1 MSAYR
6 NQYIDI
12 NKWTRPGIK
21 NNGVK
26 KLVVHYTANPGAPAA
41 NHYRYFGQT
50 LPAQNRNL
58 SEKKQTFASAHIFV
72 DHTEAICIIPLN
84 EVAYHANDVQQ
95 IVNGQPY
102 RGVAALKPNANFLS
116 IGVELCIEK
125 NGTFHPDTIARA
137 EQVCAELCKK
147 FKLDPI
153 NDIVRHYDIT
163 HKICPAPWV
172 SRSQGFTDFKNGVKA
187 RLGGVVINKP
197 TNNKSKTNTD
207 SNKGRFIKNTVVSSD
222 GLVLRTQRS
231 ASSSMVL
238 NLPNGTVVK
247 YQLGST
253 VNGWGYVEYTNSKGQ
268 TFHGYV
274 NVSYIKS
281 DNELKS
287 GGKKKVTASKP
298 KNTQKSKFSLPAG
311 TFKVTSPLTRGEAV
325 KQIQTALAALHY
337 YPDKSAKNFGIDGA
351 YGTKTANAVKRFQSM
366 YGLTADGIYG
376 PKTKAKLDA
385 LLK

>member
-1 MSAYR
+1 MSSFR

-26 KLVVHYTANPGAPAA
+26 KLAVHYTANPGASAA

-72 DHTEAICIIPLN
+72 DRTEAICIIPLN

-95 IVNGQPY
+95 FVNGQPY

-125 NGTFHPDTIARA
+125 DGTFHPDTIART
-137 EQVCAELCKK
+137 EQVCAELCKMY
-147 FKLDPI
+147 KLDPT

-172 SRSQGFTDFKNGVKA
+172 SNSKGFADFKSRVKKRMA
-187 RLGGVVINKP
+187 GRVETVPVVSNSAV
-197 TNNKSKTNTD
+197 THTD
-207 SNKGRFIKNTVVSSD
+207 TGRFIKNTVVAKD

-231 ASSSMVL
+231 AGSSMVL
-238 NLPNGTVVK
+238 TLPNGTIVK

-253 VNGWGYVEYTNSKGQ
+253 VNGWGYIEYTNSKGQ

-287 GGKKKVTASKP
+287 SGKKKAAAKSKTSNKP
-298 KNTQKSKFSLPAG
+298 KFPLPDG
-311 TFKVTSPLTRGEAV
+311 VFKVTNPLTRGVAV
-325 KQIQTALAALHY
+325 KQIQSALAALY
-337 YPDKSAKNFGIDGA
+337 FYPDKGAPNNGIDSV
-351 YGTKTANAVKRFQSM
+351 YGPKTANAVKRFQLM
-366 YGLTADGIYG
+366 NGLTSDGIYG
-376 PKTKAKLDA
+376 QETRHKILH
-385 LLK
+385 LLR

>member
-6 NQYIDI
+6 SQYIDI

-72 DHTEAICIIPLN
+72 DRTEAICIIPLN

-95 IVNGQPY
+95 FVNGQPY

-238 NLPNGTVVK
+238 NLPNGTAVK

-253 VNGWGYVEYTNSKGQ
+253 VNGWGYVEYTNSKGR

-298 KNTQKSKFSLPAG
+298 KKQKSKFSLPTG
-311 TFKVTSPLTRGEAV
+311 IFKITSPLTRGEAV

-337 YPDKSAKNFGIDGA
+337 YPDKNAKNFGIDGA
-351 YGTKTANAVKRFQSM
+351 YGAKTANAVKRFQSM

-376 PKTKAKLDA
+376 PKTKAKIEA

>member
-72 DHTEAICIIPLN
+72 DRTEAICIIPLN

-102 RGVAALKPNANFLS
+102 RGVSALKPNANFLS

-287 GGKKKVTASKP
+287 GNKKKATSKP
-298 KNTQKSKFSLPAG
+298 KSTQKSKFSLPAG
-311 TFKVTSPLTRGEAV
+311 IFKVTSPLTRGEAV

-351 YGTKTANAVKRFQSM
+351 YGAKTANAVKRFQSM
-366 YGLTADGIYG
+366 YGLPADGIYG
-376 PKTKAKLDA
+376 PKTKAKLEA

>member
-1 MSAYR
+1 MSSFR

-26 KLVVHYTANPGAPAA
+26 KLAVHYTANPGASAA

-72 DHTEAICIIPLN
+72 DRTEAICIIPLN

-95 IVNGQPY
+95 FVNGQPY
-102 RGVAALKPNANFLS
+102 RGVVALKPNANFLS

-125 NGTFHPDTIARA
+125 DGTFHPDTIARA
-137 EQVCAELCKK
+137 EQVCAELCKMY
-147 FKLDPI
+147 KLDPT

-172 SRSQGFTDFKNGVKA
+172 SNPQGFSDFKARVKKRMA
-187 RLGGVVINKP
+187 GTVVTVPVESNP
-197 TNNKSKTNTD
+197 DVTHTD
-207 SNKGRFIKNTVVSSD
+207 TGRFIKNTVVSSD

-287 GGKKKVTASKP
+287 GGKKKATASKP
-298 KNTQKSKFSLPAG
+298 KTTQKSKFSLPAG
-311 TFKVTSPLTRGEAV
+311 IFKVTSPLTRGEAV
-325 KQIQTALAALHY
+325 KRIQTALAALHY

-351 YGTKTANAVKRFQSM
+351 YGAKTANAVKRFQSM

-376 PKTKAKLDA
+376 PKTKAKIES

>member
-72 DHTEAICIIPLN
+72 DRTEAICIIPLN
-84 EVAYHANDVQQ
+84 EVAYYANDVQQ
-95 IVNGQPY
+95 FVNGQPY

-137 EQVCAELCKK
+137 EQVCAELCKMY
-147 FKLDPI
+147 KLDPI
-153 NDIVRHYDIT
+153 SDIVRHYDIT
-163 HKICPAPWV
+163 HKICPEPWV
-172 SRSQGFTDFKNGVKA
+172 SNSKGFADFKTRVEK
-187 RLGGVVINKP
+187 RMDGVVVTAPVSNP
-197 TNNKSKTNTD
+197 DVTHTD
-207 SNKGRFIKNTVVSSD
+207 TGRFIKNTVVSSD

-298 KNTQKSKFSLPAG
+298 KKQKSKFSLPAG
-311 TFKVTSPLTRGEAV
+311 IFKVTSPLTKGPAV
-325 KQIQTALAALHY
+325 KQIQTALAALYY
-337 YPDKSAKNFGIDGA
+337 YPDKGAKNNGIDGA
-351 YGTKTANAVKRFQSM
+351 YGPKTANAVKRFQSM

-376 PKTKAKLDA
+376 PNTKTKLES

>member
-72 DHTEAICIIPLN
+72 DRTEAICIIPLN

-238 NLPNGTVVK
+238 NLPNGTIVK

-287 GGKKKVTASKP
+287 GGKKKATSSKP
-298 KNTQKSKFSLPAG
+298 KSTQKSKFSLPAG
-311 TFKVTSPLTRGEAV
+311 VFKVTSPLTRGEAV

-351 YGTKTANAVKRFQSM
+351 YGAKTANAVKRFQSM
-366 YGLTADGIYG
+366 YGLPDDGIYG
-376 PKTKAKLDA
+376 PKTKAKIA
-385 LLK
+385 ELLK

>member
-1 MSAYR
+1 MSVYK

-72 DHTEAICIIPLN
+72 DRTEAICIIPLN

-102 RGVAALKPNANFLS
+102 RGVSALKPNANFLS

-125 NGTFHPDTIARA
+125 NGTFHPNTIARA

-287 GGKKKVTASKP
+287 GNKKKATSSKP
-298 KNTQKSKFSLPAG
+298 KSTQKSKFSLPAG
-311 TFKVTSPLTRGEAV
+311 IFKVTSPLTRGEAV

-351 YGTKTANAVKRFQSM
+351 YGAKTANAVKRFQSM

-376 PKTKAKLDA
+376 PKTKTKLEQ